1 MSFQKNLPSGIGRRE
16 FILLI
21 ASMMAIS
28 ALAID
33 TMLPAFGA
41 MSADFGLTGESANHI
56 QWVIYAFMTGFSF
69 AQLCYGAM
77 ADYWGRKPIVLLGVV
92 IFSLLLG
99 MLASGGERRWVAP
112 QRGMGAIDVFLRAT
126 YDLQPRPVATDY
138 LAAATELSQR
148 HRRRSLVML
157 VTNLRDEDSDD
168 LLGAVRMLQQRHHVV
183 VASLREEALDAV
195 LDEDVRDLRGALR
208 AGAAARYIAQ
218 RTAVHDA
225 LRSHRVGVLDVT
237 CEQLP
242 GALVERYLAVKRDG
256 VLVEPFE
263 DMRLPVNKA
272 YYLVHHKQAILRP
285 AARALREWLLGV
297 VGREG

>member
-1 MSFQKNLPSGIGRRE
+1 
-16 FILLI
+16 
-21 ASMMAIS
+21 
-28 ALAID
+28 
-33 TMLPAFGA
+33 
-41 MSADFGLTGESANHI
+41 
-56 QWVIYAFMTGFSF
+56 
-69 AQLCYGAM
+69 
-77 ADYWGRKPIVLLGVV
+77 
-92 IFSLLLG
+92 
-99 MLASGGERRWVAP
+99 
-112 QRGMGAIDVFLRAT
+112 
-126 YDLQPRPVATDY
+126 VATDY

-242 GALVERYLAVKRDG
+242 GALVERYLAIKRDG
-256 VLVEPFE
+256 
-263 DMRLPVNKA
+263 
-272 YYLVHHKQAILRP
+272 
-285 AARALREWLLGV
+285 LL
-297 VGREG
+297 